1 MLVESAHLF
10 RGSVCF
16 QLCFFFSRAR
26 DCTMFT
32 LHSLTDFYVE
42 RVTAH
47 RIQIYDHSCFHN
59 LWPNSKTKQIKTSL
73 GARRDPWCFGA
84 LRSLLILRVGRI
96 GSGHRRYLY
105 RRYSIL
111 YYTNVYQH
119 NPTLPETWNQT
130 CNFEV
135 ERLKCYFLVKC
146 TPVIFVLS
154 MKHLRKNIS
163 LQHDV

>member
-1 MLVESAHLF
+1 MVEMKEWMQRICLF
-10 RGSVCF
+10 HSV
-16 QLCFFFSRAR
+16 SNR
-26 DCTMFT
+26 DCMTFT

-73 GARRDPWCFGA
+73 GARRPLVFRA

-105 RRYSIL
+105 RQYSIL
-111 YYTNVYQH
+111 YYTNIYWH

-135 ERLKCYFLVKC
+135 ERLKCYFL
-146 TPVIFVLS
+146 
-154 MKHLRKNIS
+154 
-163 LQHDV
+163 